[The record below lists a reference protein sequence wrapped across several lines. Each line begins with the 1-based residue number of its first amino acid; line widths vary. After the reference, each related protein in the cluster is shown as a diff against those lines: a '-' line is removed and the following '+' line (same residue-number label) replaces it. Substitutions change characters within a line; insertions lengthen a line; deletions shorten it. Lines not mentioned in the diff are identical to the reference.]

1 MNISSKQEGTEK
13 SVGYF
18 LVRNADYQ
26 RNNFQKIFQLQNK
39 IKLVTFAQ

>member
-1 MNISSKQEGTEK
+1 MQEGTEK

-26 RNNFQKIFQLQNK
+26 RDNFQKKFQLQNK
-39 IKLVTFAQ
+39 IKLVTFVQ